1 MAMLRAFFAGNIG
14 LDGGAKGKLN
24 GETERD
30 SKLCPF
36 PQKSD
41 LPATSVGTVRR
52 RWENIL
58 HAAVGGA
65 PRGRIRKIR
74 ARGDALRNKS
84 RGGGGRPREQG
95 CRWKERSDGN
105 RMAGVRGSF
114 RGGDGNYGAE
124 TVIFGRYDCWRK
136 SSLWGV
142 GEVGKITRGVG
153 RG

>member
-84 RGGGGRPREQG
+84 RRGGGDQGSKDVAGRSGATVTGWRG
-95 CRWKERSDGN
+95 CGDRSAAAMATMEPKPSFSVDMTAGGN
-105 RMAGVRGSF
+105 RHCGVWER
-114 RGGDGNYGAE
+114 
-124 TVIFGRYDCWRK
+124 
-136 SSLWGV
+136 
-142 GEVGKITRGVG
+142 
-153 RG
+153 